1 MRNAE
6 RALDLL
12 NLALSDVRYGLGSYL
27 AVYLLAEHQWDEAT
41 IGVVLSLCGLAGL
54 ITQTPL
60 AAVLD
65 RIRNK
70 RALLA
75 TAVAIATVAWL
86 FIPLA
91 PRFWPVVIAGVV
103 GSVAGVVMA
112 PAIAALSLGIV
123 GPSRFALRA
132 GRNEALFH
140 AGNAACNIAVAATSP
155 FFGSRVVFWLLA
167 VTGVA
172 SVVATFAVRADA
184 VDHELARGLGPGV
197 AALVARR
204 SPWSMLAAS
213 RSLKMFAAC
222 GALFHL
228 GNAAMLPLVGQKLSL
243 SVEGKGIALTAA
255 CAIAA
260 QVVMVPTALFAGS
273 RANVWGH
280 KPLILAA
287 FTALALRGVLFA
299 LWDEPVWLIAVQSLD
314 GVAAGLM
321 GALTPVVVADL
332 TYGTGH
338 FNAGQ
343 GAVATVHSLGAIAST
358 TVAGQIVVATGY
370 ETAFLTL
377 SSIAVVGALLYWLT
391 MPETSTIDRM
401 LVDRPEKGAG
411 SKAVATTGG

>member
-1 MRNAE
+1 MPHAE

-41 IGVVLSLCGLAGL
+41 IGIVLSLCGLAGL
-54 ITQTPL
+54 IAQTPL

-65 RIRNK
+65 RAHNK
-70 RALLA
+70 RVLLA
-75 TAVAIATVAWL
+75 TAVAIATAAWL

-103 GSVAGVVMA
+103 GSIAGVVMA

-123 GPSRFALRA
+123 GPARFALRA

-140 AGNAACNIAVAATSP
+140 AGNAGCNIAVAAAGP

-172 SVVATFAVRADA
+172 SVAATFAIRADA
-184 VDHELARGLGPGV
+184 VDHELSRGLGPGV
-197 AALVARR
+197 EALAARR
-204 SPWSMLAAS
+204 SLWSMLAAS
-213 RSLKMFAAC
+213 RSLKMFAVC

-228 GNAAMLPLVGQKLSL
+228 ANAAMLPLVGQKLSL
-243 SVEGKGIALTAA
+243 LMEGQGIALTAA

-280 KPLILAA
+280 KPLMVAA
-287 FTALALRGVLFA
+287 FMALALRGFLFT
-299 LWDEPVWLIAVQSLD
+299 LWDEPAWLIAVQSLD
-314 GVAAGLM
+314 GVGSGLM

-358 TVAGQIVVATGY
+358 TVAGQIVVAMGY

-377 SSIAVVGALLYWLT
+377 SSVAAIGALLYWQM
-391 MPETSTIDRM
+391 MPETSAIDRM
-401 LVDRPEKGAG
+401 LVDRPGKDTAADAGANR
-411 SKAVATTGG
+411 SI

>member
-1 MRNAE
+1 MSNAE

-27 AVYLLAEHQWDEAT
+27 AVYLLSEHRWDEAT

-54 ITQTPL
+54 IAQTPL

-65 RIRNK
+65 EVRNK
-70 RALLA
+70 RAFLA
-75 TAVAIATVAWL
+75 GAVAIATAAWL

-91 PRFWPVVIAGVV
+91 PQFWPVVTAGVV

-123 GPSRFALRA
+123 GPSRFAMRA

-140 AGNAACNIAVAATSP
+140 AGNAACNIAVAATGP

-167 VTGVA
+167 VTGTA
-172 SVVATFAVRADA
+172 SVAATFAIRANA
-184 VDHELARGLGPGV
+184 VNHELARGLGLGV
-197 AALVARR
+197 AVLTARR
-204 SPWSMLAAS
+204 SLWSMLAAS

-243 SVEGKGIALTAA
+243 LMEGQGIALTAA

-260 QVVMVPTALFAGS
+260 QLVMVPTALFAAS

-280 KPLILAA
+280 KPLLLTA
-287 FTALALRGVLFA
+287 FMALALRGVLFTV
-299 LWDEPVWLIAVQSLD
+299 WDEPAWLIAVQSLD
-314 GVAAGLM
+314 GVSAGLM

-338 FNAGQ
+338 FNAVQ

-358 TVAGQIVVATGY
+358 ALVGQIVVHVGY
-370 ETAFLTL
+370 GTAFLAL
-377 SSIAVVGALLYWLT
+377 SGIAGIGAMLYWRM
-391 MPETSTIDRM
+391 MPETSLIDPL
-401 LVDRPEKGAG
+401 LVDHSKVCGPGAG
-411 SKAVATTGG
+411 C